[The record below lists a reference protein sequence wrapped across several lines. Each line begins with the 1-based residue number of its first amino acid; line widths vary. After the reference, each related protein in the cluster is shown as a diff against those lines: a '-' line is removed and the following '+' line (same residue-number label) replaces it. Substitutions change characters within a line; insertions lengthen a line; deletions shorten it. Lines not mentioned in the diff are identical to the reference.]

1 MQASDPEAA
10 FGPGASEVLMD
21 RRRFLKFS
29 VGGAAGAAIGAS
41 LAYVKPFSHSPE
53 KQAERIEVPTTCEMC
68 VNKCSV
74 IAVVENGVIHKLN
87 PNPENPKSRGM
98 LCARGNAGLQQ
109 VYDPARLKRPL
120 IRVGE
125 RGEGKWKPVTWDEA
139 FDFTAKK
146 LSETKDKYGPQGT
159 LWSST
164 ESFQEVFFRNLGAA
178 FGSPNQVRHPSL
190 CLASVNL
197 AYSMT
202 FGTVPS
208 FDLLNSKY
216 IIMSGA
222 NRLESFIT
230 PDTMDLIES
239 AEYRK
244 AKLIYLDPR
253 FTVTA
258 SKADEWYPIR
268 PGTDLAFMLAMLNVI
283 VGENRYDKEFV
294 ANYTVGFDKLA
305 EHVKPFTPDWAEKE
319 TEIPAKDITRIARE
333 FSDAAPRAVYYA
345 GRRSSW
351 YRDDFHMRRAQ
362 AILNAIV
369 GSWDREG
376 GMVPN
381 GKIALGEY
389 LFLPWDDPAAP
400 RVDEMDKNFPLAAKG
415 DGAYLKLRENV
426 IAGTPYPV
434 KAWMVHK
441 QDPMNAL
448 PNQARTLEMLQ
459 QMDFVGVVDIQM
471 SDTAWYADVIF
482 PESTYLE
489 RTDPVEVLSGITPVV
504 VYRQQVVKPAHD
516 TKTTLEI
523 AQGLAK
529 RLGLSQY
536 FDFTLDQWVAAQ
548 VKELPLEAPL
558 EHLKKHG
565 VYVPPGFPKY
575 GTTLNADHRY
585 ITKSGKIELFSERL
599 QEANYDPL
607 PVYQTPAQ
615 PPTGKFRIITGR
627 RAYFTHANSTNNAWL
642 NQFAPENSLWL
653 SPSAADNLGIADGD
667 RVEVASTVGTVRL
680 KARVTQEIRSDCVFM
695 LHGYG
700 KKSKWQRLVADK
712 GGSDAQLL
720 ETAWDKVSGNASLH
734 ETFVSVRK
742 V

>member
-1 MQASDPEAA
+1 
-10 FGPGASEVLMD
+10 MD
-21 RRRFLKFS
+21 RRKFLKFS
-29 VGGAAGAAIGAS
+29 AGGAAGAAMGAS
-41 LAYVKPFSHSPE
+41 LACVHPFAHAPA
-53 KQAERIEVPTTCEMC
+53 KAAERLEIPTTCEMC

-74 IAVVENGVIHKLN
+74 IAVVEDGVIHKLN
-87 PNPENPKSRGM
+87 PNPENPKSRSM
-98 LCARGNAGLQQ
+98 LCARGNAGMQT
-109 VYDPARLKRPL
+109 VYDSARLKRPL
-120 IRVGE
+120 IRVGK
-125 RGEGKWKPVTWDEA
+125 RGEGNWRPASWDEA
-139 FDFTAKK
+139 FDFAAKK
-146 LSETKDKYGPQGT
+146 LSETKEKYGPQGT

-164 ESFQEVFFRNLGAA
+164 ESFQEVFFQNLGSAL
-178 FGSPNQVRHPSL
+178 GSPNLVRHPTL

-294 ANYTVGFDKLA
+294 ANYTVGFDKLT
-305 EHVKPFTPDWAEKE
+305 EHVKQFTPDWAEKE
-319 TEIPAKDITRIARE
+319 TEIPAKDIVRIAHE

-351 YRDDFHMRRAQ
+351 YREDFHTRRAQ

-389 LFLPWDDPAAP
+389 LFLPWDDPTAP

-426 IAGTPYPV
+426 IAGSPYPV

-448 PNQARTLEMLQ
+448 PDQSRTLQMIQ
-459 QMDFVGVVDIQM
+459 QMDFVGVIDIQM

-489 RTDPVEVLSGITPVV
+489 RTDPVEVLSGIVPVV

-523 AQGLAK
+523 SQGLAK

-536 FDFTLDQWVAAQ
+536 FDYTMDQWVAAQ
-548 VKELPLEAPL
+548 VKDLPLEMPL

-565 VYVPPGFPKY
+565 VYVPKDFPKY
-575 GTTLNADHRY
+575 GSTLNPDHRFV
-585 ITKSGKIELFSERL
+585 TKSGKIELFSERL
-599 QEANYDPL
+599 EEAKYDPL
-607 PVYQTPAQ
+607 PVYHAPAQ
-615 PPTGKFRIITGR
+615 PPSGKFRLILGR
-627 RAYFTHANSTNNAWL
+627 RAYFTHSSTGNNAWL
-642 NQFAPENSLWL
+642 NQFAPENRLWL
-653 SPSAADNLGIADGD
+653 SPGSAERIGISDGD
-667 RVEVASTVGTVRL
+667 MVEVASTVGTARL
-680 KARVTQEIRSDCVFM
+680 KAKVTQEIRPDCVFM

-700 KKSKWQRLVADK
+700 KKAKWQRLVAGV
-712 GGSDAQLL
+712 GGSDAELL
-720 ETAWDKVSGNASLH
+720 ETAWDKVSGNAAMH

>member
-1 MQASDPEAA
+1 
-10 FGPGASEVLMD
+10 MD

-29 VGGAAGAAIGAS
+29 AGGAAGAAIGAS
-41 LAYVKPFSHSPE
+41 LAYVKPFSHSAGKE
-53 KQAERIEVPTTCEMC
+53 AQRIEVPTTCEMC
-68 VNKCSV
+68 VNKCSL

-87 PNPENPKSRGM
+87 PNPESPKSRGM
-98 LCARGNAGLQQ
+98 LCARGNAGLLQ
-109 VYDPARLKRPL
+109 VYDSARLKRPL
-120 IRVGE
+120 IRAGK
-125 RGEGKWKPVTWDEA
+125 RGEGNWRPASWDEA

-146 LSETKDKYGPQGT
+146 LSETKDKYGPQGS

-197 AYSMT
+197 AYSLT

-208 FDLLNSKY
+208 FDLQNSKY
-216 IIMSGA
+216 IVMSGA

-244 AKLIYLDPR
+244 AKLVYLDPR

-268 PGTDLAFMLAMLNVI
+268 PGTDLAFILAMLNVI
-283 VGENRYDKEFV
+283 VGENRHDKEFV
-294 ANYTVGFDKLA
+294 ANYAVGFDQLA
-305 EHVKPFTPDWAEKE
+305 EHVKSFTPAWAEAE
-319 TEIPAKDITRIARE
+319 TEVSAKDIVRIARE

-389 LFLPWDDPAAP
+389 LFLPWDDPVAS
-400 RVDEMDKNFPLAAKG
+400 RVDEIDKNFPLANKG

-434 KAWMVHK
+434 KAWMIHK

-459 QMDFVGVVDIQM
+459 QMDFVGVVDVQM

-489 RTDPVEVLSGITPVV
+489 RTDPVEVQSGITPVV

-523 AQGLAK
+523 SQGLAK

-536 FDFTLDQWVAAQ
+536 FDFTMDQWVAAQ

-565 VYVPPGFPKY
+565 VYVPSGFPKY
-575 GTTLNADHRY
+575 GTTLNAEHRF

-599 QEANYDPL
+599 QEAKYDPL
-607 PVYQTPAQ
+607 PVYQSPAQ
-615 PPTGKFRIITGR
+615 PPPGKFRIITGR

-653 SPSAADNLGIADGD
+653 NQSTADNLGIADGN

-680 KARVTQEIRSDCVFM
+680 KAKVTQEIRPDCVFM

-700 KKSKWQRLVADK
+700 KKSKWQRLAAGN
-712 GGSDAQLL
+712 GGSDAELL
-720 ETAWDKVSGNASLH
+720 ETAWDKVSGNAALH

>member
-1 MQASDPEAA
+1 
-10 FGPGASEVLMD
+10 MD
-21 RRRFLKFS
+21 RRKFLKFS
-29 VGGAAGAAIGAS
+29 AGGAAGAAIGAS
-41 LAYVKPFSHSPE
+41 LAYVHPFAHSTE
-53 KQAERIEVPTTCEMC
+53 KEAERVEIPTTCEMC

-109 VYDPARLKRPL
+109 VYDSSRLKKPL
-120 IRVGE
+120 IRAGN
-125 RGEGKWKPVTWDEA
+125 RGEGKWRPVSWDEA

-146 LSETKDKYGPQGT
+146 LAETKDKYGPQGT

-164 ESFQEVFFRNLGAA
+164 ESFQEVFFGNLAGA
-178 FGSPNQVRHPSL
+178 FGSPNQVRHPTL

-208 FDLLNSKY
+208 FDLLNAKY

-283 VGENRYDKEFV
+283 IGENRYNKEFV
-294 ANYTVGFDKLA
+294 ANYTVGFDKLT
-305 EHVKPFTPDWAEKE
+305 EHVETFTPAWAEQE
-319 TEIPAKDITRIARE
+319 TEIPAKDIVRIARE

-351 YRDDFHMRRAQ
+351 YREDFHTRRAQ

-448 PNQARTLEMLQ
+448 PDQSRTLQMIQ
-459 QMDFVGVVDIQM
+459 QMDFIGVIDVQM
-471 SDTAWYADVIF
+471 SDTAWYADIVL

-489 RTDPVEVLSGITPVV
+489 RTDPIEVLSGIQPVV
-504 VYRQQVVKPAHD
+504 VYRQQVVKPVHD
-516 TKTTLEI
+516 TRTTLEI
-523 AQGLAK
+523 SQGLAK

-536 FDFTLDQWVAAQ
+536 FDYTIEQWVAAQ
-548 VKELPLEAPL
+548 AKELPLEAPL
-558 EHLKKHG
+558 EYLKKHG
-565 VYVPPGFPKY
+565 VYVPQDFPKY
-575 GTTLNADHRY
+575 GSTLNPEHRF

-607 PVYQTPAQ
+607 PVYHAPAQ
-615 PPTGKFRIITGR
+615 PPPGKFRLILGR

-653 SPSAADNLGIADGD
+653 SPGSADRLGIATGNM
-667 RVEVASTVGTVRL
+667 VEVASNVGAVRL
-680 KARVTQEIRSDCVFM
+680 KAKVTQEIRPDCVFM

-712 GGSDAQLL
+712 GGSDAELI

>member
-1 MQASDPEAA
+1 
-10 FGPGASEVLMD
+10 MD

-29 VGGAAGAAIGAS
+29 AGGAASAAIGAS
-41 LAYVKPFSHSPE
+41 LAYMKPFSHSPE
-53 KQAERIEVPTTCEMC
+53 KEAKRLEIATTCEMC
-68 VNKCSV
+68 VNKCSL
-74 IAVVENGVIHKLN
+74 IAVVENGVIRKLN

-98 LCARGNAGLQQ
+98 LCARGNAGMQQ
-109 VYDPARLKRPL
+109 VYDSARLKRPL
-120 IRVGE
+120 IRVGS
-125 RGEGKWKPVTWDEA
+125 RGEGNWRPASWDEA

-146 LSETKDKYGPQGT
+146 LTETKDKYGPQGT

-164 ESFQEVFFRNLGAA
+164 ESFQEVFFQNLGAA

-197 AYSMT
+197 AYSLT

-244 AKLIYLDPR
+244 AKFIYLDPR

-294 ANYTVGFDKLA
+294 ANYTVGFDKLVD
-305 EHVKPFTPDWAEKE
+305 HVKPFTPDWAEKE
-319 TEIPAKDITRIARE
+319 TEIPAKDIARIARE

-351 YRDDFHMRRAQ
+351 YREDFQMRRAQ

-426 IAGTPYPV
+426 IAGMPYPV

-459 QMDFVGVVDIQM
+459 QMDFVGVVDVQM

-489 RTDPVEVLSGITPVV
+489 RTDPVQVLSGIAPVV
-504 VYRQQVVKPAHD
+504 VYRQQVVKPVHD

-523 AQGLAK
+523 SQGLAK

-536 FDFTLDQWVAAQ
+536 FDFTMDQWVAAQ
-548 VKELPLEAPL
+548 VKELSLEAPL

-575 GTTLNADHRY
+575 GTTLNADHRF

-615 PPTGKFRIITGR
+615 PPPGKFQIITGR

-653 SPSAADNLGIADGD
+653 NQSAADNLGIAHGD
-667 RVEVASTVGTVRL
+667 RVEVASTVGAVRL

-700 KKSKWQRLVADK
+700 KKSKWQRLVAGN
-712 GGSDAQLL
+712 GGSDAELL
-720 ETAWDKVSGNASLH
+720 ETAWDKVSGNACLH

>member
-1 MQASDPEAA
+1 
-10 FGPGASEVLMD
+10 MD
-21 RRRFLKFS
+21 RRKFLKFS
-29 VGGAAGAAIGAS
+29 AGGAATAAVGAS
-41 LAYVKPFSHSPE
+41 LAYMKPFSHSPE
-53 KQAERIEVPTTCEMC
+53 KEVQRIEVPTTCEMC
-68 VNKCSV
+68 VNKCSL

-98 LCARGNAGLQQ
+98 LCARGNAGLLQ
-109 VYDPARLKRPL
+109 VYDSARLKRPL
-120 IRVGE
+120 IRAGN
-125 RGEGKWKPVTWDEA
+125 RGEGSWRPASWEEA
-139 FDFTAKK
+139 FDFAAKK
-146 LSETKDKYGPQGT
+146 LLETKDKYGPQGT

-164 ESFQEVFFRNLGAA
+164 ESFQEVFFQNLGAA

-197 AYSMT
+197 AYSLT

-294 ANYTVGFDKLA
+294 ANYTVGFDKLV

-351 YRDDFHMRRAQ
+351 YREDFHMRRAQ
-362 AILNAIV
+362 AILNAVV

-389 LFLPWDDPAAP
+389 LFLPWDDPVAP
-400 RVDEMDKNFPLAAKG
+400 RVDEMDKNFPLANKG

-434 KAWMVHK
+434 KAWMIHK

-448 PNQARTLEMLQ
+448 PGQARTLEMLL
-459 QMDFVGVVDIQM
+459 QMDFVGVVDVQM
-471 SDTAWYADVIF
+471 SDTAWYADVVF

-489 RTDPVEVLSGITPVV
+489 RTDPIEVLSGITPVV

-523 AQGLAK
+523 SQGLAK

-536 FDFTLDQWVAAQ
+536 FDFTMDQWVAAQ
-548 VKELPLEAPL
+548 AKDLPLEAPL

-575 GTTLNADHRY
+575 GTTLNADHRF

-607 PVYQTPAQ
+607 PVYHAPSQ
-615 PPTGKFRIITGR
+615 PPSGKFRIIVGR
-627 RAYFTHANSTNNAWL
+627 RGYFTHANSTNNAWL
-642 NQFAPENSLWL
+642 NQFAPANSLWL
-653 SPSAADNLGIADGD
+653 NQSAADNLGIADGD

-700 KKSKWQRLVADK
+700 KKSKWQRLVAGN
-712 GGSDAQLL
+712 GGADAELL
-720 ETAWDKVSGNASLH
+720 ETAWDKVSGNAALH

>member
-1 MQASDPEAA
+1 
-10 FGPGASEVLMD
+10 MD
-21 RRRFLKFS
+21 RRKFLKWTA
-29 VGGAAGAAIGAS
+29 GGAAGAAIGAS
-41 LAYVKPFSHSPE
+41 LAYVKPFQHPPE
-53 KQAERIEVPTTCEMC
+53 KEVERREIPTTCEMC

-74 IAVVENGVIHKLN
+74 IAVVENGIIHKLN

-120 IRVGE
+120 IRAGG
-125 RGEGKWKPVTWDEA
+125 RGEGKWRPASWDEA
-139 FDFTAKK
+139 FDFAANK
-146 LSETKDKYGPQGT
+146 LSETKAKYGPQGT

-164 ESFQEVFFRNLGAA
+164 ESFQEIFFKNLGLS
-178 FGSPNQVRHPSL
+178 FGSPNIVRHATL

-197 AYSMT
+197 AYSST

-222 NRLESFIT
+222 NRLEAFIT

-239 AEYRK
+239 AENRK

-268 PGTDLAFMLAMLNVI
+268 PGTDLAFILAMLNVI
-283 VGENRYDKEFV
+283 IGDNRYDKEFV
-294 ANYTVGFDKLA
+294 DQYTVGFDKLA
-305 EHVKPFTPDWAEKE
+305 EHVKTFTPEWAEQE
-319 TEIPAKDITRIARE
+319 TEIPAKEIARIARE

-351 YRDDFHMRRAQ
+351 FREDFQMRRAQ

-369 GSWDREG
+369 GNWDRQG

-381 GKIALGEY
+381 AKIALGEY
-389 LFLPWDDPAAP
+389 LFLPWDDPASP

-426 IAGTPYPV
+426 LAGTPYPV
-434 KAWMVHK
+434 KAWMIHK
-441 QDPMNAL
+441 QDPLNAL
-448 PNQARTLEMLQ
+448 ADQSKTIQMLR
-459 QMDFVGVVDIQM
+459 QMDFVGVIDIQM

-489 RTDPVEVLSGITPVV
+489 RQDPVEALSGIWPVV
-504 VYRQQVVKPAHD
+504 VYRQPVIKPLHD

-523 AQGLAK
+523 VQGLAK

-536 FDFTLDQWVAAQ
+536 FDYSIEKWVDAQ
-548 VKELPLEAPL
+548 LKELPVEMPL

-565 VYVPPGFPKY
+565 VYVPPDFPKY
-575 GTTLNADHRY
+575 GTTRTLDHRF
-585 ITKSGKIELFSERL
+585 ITKSGKIELYSERL
-599 QEANYDPL
+599 QENGYDPL
-607 PVYQTPAQ
+607 PVYHAPAQ
-615 PPTGKFRIITGR
+615 PPQGKFRLVLGR

-642 NQFAPENSLWL
+642 NQFSPENRLWIN
-653 SPSAADNLGIADGD
+653 PWSADALGIADAD
-667 RVEVASTVGTVRL
+667 RVEVASSVGVVRL
-680 KARVTQEIRSDCVFM
+680 KARVTQEIRPDCVFM

-700 KKSKWQRLVADK
+700 KKSKWQRLVADA

-720 ETAWDKVSGNASLH
+720 ETAWDKVSGGSALH
-734 ETFVSVRK
+734 ETFVTVRK